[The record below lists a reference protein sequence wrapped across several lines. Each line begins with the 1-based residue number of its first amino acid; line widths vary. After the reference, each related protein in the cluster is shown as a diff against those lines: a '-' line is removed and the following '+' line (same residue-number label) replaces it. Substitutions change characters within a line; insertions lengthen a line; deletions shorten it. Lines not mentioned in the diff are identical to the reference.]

1 MRKLP
6 LPPLAAA
13 LALSL
18 VAGAASAQFSN
29 FCSVGDSLSDDDSR
43 RPLPSF
49 PSDAGTATTNPQPLR
64 TSWLAQRCGLVSKPA
79 NHSRE
84 DCAEVG
90 ASRDVA
96 RVTGYRSASAAAS
109 KSEGDYDDAVTP
121 GVRIPIA

>member
-18 VAGAASAQFSN
+18 VAGAPSAQFSN
-29 FCSVGDSLSDDDSR
+29 VCSVADSLSDVGSF
-43 RPLPSF
+43 RPLPTF

-64 TSWLAQRCGLVSKPA
+64 TSWLAQRYGLVSKSA
-79 NHSRE
+79 NQGRE

-90 ASRDVA
+90 ASRGVG

-109 KSEGDYDDAVTP
+109 KSEGDFHDEVTP
-121 GVRIPIA
+121 GVRFLIA